1 MDLYFAVSGV
11 AISQKTPEKSAG
23 ERSPSGNGPTRAPF
37 PFESSVPRCTTSA
50 VDGNQISYQLS
61 VISKSNF
68 LSVSETTG
76 VAHPIELGT
85 YDAPEGM
92 MTLRVVAVEGVD
104 KNRAG
109 AGPFGLDG
117 VVPMQPRAVP
127 D

>member
-1 MDLYFAVSGV
+1 MGMAPLGLL
-11 AISQKTPEKSAG
+11 
-23 ERSPSGNGPTRAPF
+23 SPLNHQFLVVQPVLSMEIKF
-37 PFESSVPRCTTSA
+37 PIR
-50 VDGNQISYQLS
+50 
-61 VISKSNF
+61 
-68 LSVSETTG
+68 VSETTG

-92 MTLRVVAVEGVD
+92 ITLRVVAVEGVD

-109 AGPFGLDG
+109 AGPFGLDC